1 MLIIALVVLASKLSM
16 AQAFNYHRFQFSDTL
31 ETLRIED
38 ALGVD
43 SELAQRK
50 FLFRFSYD
58 YVQDPVFGNDNGR
71 NIYPQDVRDMHTYML
86 GFGSMVSKRFFI
98 GATIA
103 AHRVETYAASP
114 DSDTELGDIAIQAKY
129 RITGDDAGVNVAL
142 IPFFSLPTGDENLFV
157 GRDDIAYGLK
167 IAADTT
173 AGAFKFFVNLGYA
186 YSGESINNTRNFDR
200 TNLLTSAFG
209 IFFKANDWLGFNAEY
224 NRDYALDGGTY
235 RNIQGV
241 DLAARITAAGIHWFV
256 GSGIESARGFENQDF
271 NIYAGAKFA
280 FGSQKACGANCKK
293 SCCKKPMKKEAPK
306 KVDAVKEATKEL
318 SVKRNIQFKT
328 GSSTIKAESFTE
340 LNTAAATIVKY
351 QDQIGTITVEGHT
364 DSSGRAVNNKR
375 LSQKR
380 AEAVK
385 AYLVSKGVKAEKI
398 SAVGYGEERLA
409 INPEKSA
416 ADRRA
421 NRRVEFKVNAM
432 VKK

>member
-38 ALGVD
+38 ALGTD
-43 SELAQRK
+43 SELAQKK
-50 FLFRFSYD
+50 FLFKFSYD
-58 YVQDPVFGNDNGR
+58 YIQDPVFGNDNGR
-71 NIYPQDVRDMHTYML
+71 NLYPQDVRDMHTYML

-114 DSDTELGDIAIQAKY
+114 NSDTELGDIAVQAKY
-129 RITGDDAGVNVAL
+129 RITGDNAAVNVAL
-142 IPFFSLPTGDENLFV
+142 IPFFSLPTGDEDLFV

-167 IAADTT
+167 VAADTT
-173 AGAFKFFVNLGYA
+173 VGAFKFFVNAGYA
-186 YSGESINNTRNFDR
+186 YSGESINTARRFDR

-241 DLAARITAAGIHWFV
+241 DLAARITAGGVHWFV

-280 FGSQKACGANCKK
+280 FGSQDD
-293 SCCKKPMKKEAPK
+293 CCKKKMKPAPAPAPK

-328 GSSTIKAESFTE
+328 GSATIKSESFTD
-340 LNTAAATIVKY
+340 LNTAAEAIVKY
-351 QDQIGTITVEGHT
+351 QDQIGSIVVEGHS
-364 DSSGRAVNNKR
+364 DSVGRAVSNKR

-385 AYLVSKGVKAEKI
+385 AYLVSKGVKASKI

-409 INPEKSA
+409 VSPEKTA